1 MWESIYTSSLTWS
14 ISACHCLSPFSIQRW
29 PSLKAGSRLPAST
42 PLTPCQTLPPSGQ
55 IACCGTTG
63 NKSEWTTK
71 RGKNESEEL
80 LLPFKDQSQSMK
92 ESVFLAL
99 ALTIHPRPA
108 ERTGDKTSSR
118 LKTFIYPFCD
128 RKENIYSFTSRSL
141 RIAGT
146 VKSHWQWQ
154 NINSYYSGDFIDKE
168 RPPQG
173 TGRGLFKCSFAKES

>member
-1 MWESIYTSSLTWS
+1 MRVRNSS
-14 ISACHCLSPFSIQRW
+14 CP
-29 PSLKAGSRLPAST
+29 LK
-42 PLTPCQTLPPSGQ
+42 
-55 IACCGTTG
+55 TG
-63 NKSEWTTK
+63 
-71 RGKNESEEL
+71 R
-80 LLPFKDQSQSMK
+80 QSVK

-146 VKSHWQWQ
+146 VKRQWQ

-173 TGRGLFKCSFAKES
+173 TGRGLFKCSFAKESYYSELKRLHTHSQTHTLSHFLLRPSRNTYLPLFFFPATRNTSNLNPKCALPCILSGQR